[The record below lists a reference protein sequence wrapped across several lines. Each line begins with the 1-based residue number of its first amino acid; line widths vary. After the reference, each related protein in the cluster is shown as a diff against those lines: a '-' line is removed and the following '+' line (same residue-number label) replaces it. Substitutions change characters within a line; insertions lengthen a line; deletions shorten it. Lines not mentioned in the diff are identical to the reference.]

1 MRRFELDFE
10 RTKTSN
16 QKKFHVQGLT
26 TGSDEPIQEDH
37 LKSTQTAKPK
47 RKIRSDKKID
57 IKVPITIEQKQK
69 LKILARLES
78 VKTNERVSIT
88 QMASMLVQEGLVQ
101 YESFPE
107 NTYDASLNTIHV
119 KLTSFYAEQL
129 FNFEL
134 EWDVSKR
141 EAAAKI
147 LSYILGKSEV
157 NE

>member
-16 QKKFHVQGLT
+16 QTKFNVQGLT
-26 TGSDEPIQEDH
+26 TGSDGPIREDN
-37 LKSTQTAKPK
+37 LKSTQTTKHK

-107 NTYDASLNTIHV
+107 ITYDASLNTIHV
-119 KLTSFYAEQL
+119 
-129 FNFEL
+129 N
-134 EWDVSKR
+134 
-141 EAAAKI
+141 
-147 LSYILGKSEV
+147 
-157 NE
+157 